1 MNNTLGTRIAE
12 NRKKKG
18 LSQEQLADILGVS
31 SQAVSKWENDISCP
45 DISLLPQIA
54 DYFNITIDEL
64 LRGGIRTE
72 VQLVEANQRKD
83 INKMVLKLNVNSAD
97 GDVVKMNV
105 PLVLI
110 KTAIE
115 VGMKMPEISGNKG
128 FDALKDI
135 DLNSILLM
143 AENGVIGKLIE
154 IKSADG
160 DDIEIYIE

>member
-1 MNNTLGTRIAE
+1 MNTLGTRIAE

-64 LRGGIRTE
+64 LRGGNRTE

-83 INKMVLKLNVNSAD
+83 INKMVLRINISSSD
-97 GDVVKMNV
+97 GDEIKMNL
-105 PLVLI
+105 PLALV
-110 KTAIE
+110 KTALE
-115 VGMKMPEISGNKG
+115 VGLNMPEISGNKK
-128 FDALKDI
+128 FDALKDL

-143 AENGVIGKLIE
+143 AESGVIGKLIE
-154 IKSADG
+154 IKSTDG
-160 DDIEIYIE
+160 DIIDIYIE